1 MDYETNENVN
11 SKLSLKIVVALSS
24 ILVSM
29 DFLEIYYSFGH
40 LKAAKIKYNQEVFES
55 CIQYNILSQIVF
67 TLFAALAGI
76 SAFILSIGLLY
87 NSDYFSEKLS
97 RTYLYFNYVV
107 FGPYLLSAAIF
118 GIIYFNKVIFTCDH
132 SMTFHKFNISN
143 LMSLIAC
150 FLLSCGITL
159 GYSFFYSIRFIF
171 LSIRFKKGGFK
182 LLGKFFW
189 YYVTRNNTESNSV
202 ELNNNIENEVE
213 NIEMYQN
220 NLTIHD
226 ISAITPPESINENIS
241 QFEENRVIQEES
253 RQDENKL
260 NSLESDYKHD
270 NLCSIFHKIINNQNT
285 SEDAK
290 KRAINAL
297 NLRKKLLAKE

>member
-1 MDYETNENVN
+1 MEYETNENVN

-29 DFLEIYYSFGH
+29 DFLEIYFSFNH
-40 LKAAKIKYNQEVFES
+40 LKTAKIKYNQEIFEN

-67 TLFAALAGI
+67 TFFAALAGI
-76 SAFILSIGLLY
+76 SAFILSIGLLF
-87 NSDYFSEKLS
+87 NSDYFAEKIS
-97 RTYLYFNYVV
+97 RTYLYFNYVI

-118 GIIYFNKVIFTCDH
+118 GMTYFNNIVFTCDH
-132 SMTFHKFNISN
+132 TLTFQKFNISN

-159 GYSFFYSIRFIF
+159 SYSFFYSIRFIF

-182 LLGKFFW
+182 ALGKFFW
-189 YYVTRNNTESNSV
+189 YYVTRNNAETNNA
-202 ELNNNIENEVE
+202 ELNNNEVVVE

-220 NLTIHD
+220 NITIHD
-226 ISAITPPESINENIS
+226 LSAITPPQLILNENES
-241 QFEENRVIQEES
+241 HLEDNEAYEES
-253 RQDENKL
+253 REDENKL
-260 NSLESDYKHD
+260 HSLESEYKND
-270 NLCSIFHKIINNQNT
+270 NLCAIFHKIIHNQNT
-285 SEDAK
+285 SEEAK

-297 NLRKKLLAKE
+297 NLRKRLLANE